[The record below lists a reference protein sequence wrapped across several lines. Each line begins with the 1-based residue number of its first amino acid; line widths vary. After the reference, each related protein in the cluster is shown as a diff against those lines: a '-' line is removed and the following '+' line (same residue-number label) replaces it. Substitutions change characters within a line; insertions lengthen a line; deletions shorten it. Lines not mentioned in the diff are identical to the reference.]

1 MANLQIKGI
10 KDDLYNE
17 IKKMAAA
24 ENRSIS
30 QQILFLVKSYMAKR
44 PRCDA
49 AKSPAEVLIDLQ
61 GSWQDERDAD
71 QIIEQ
76 AKRARRNSKDLSEG
90 F

>member
-10 KDDLYNE
+10 EDDLYNE

-24 ENRSIS
+24 DNRSVS
-30 QQILFLVKSYMAKR
+30 QQILFLVKSYMSKN
-44 PRCDA
+44 PRWNA
-49 AKSPAEVLIDLQ
+49 TKSAAEVLIDLH

-71 QIIEQ
+71 QIIDQ
-76 AKRARRNSKDLSEG
+76 VKRARRKSRSLKKG

>member
-76 AKRARRNSKDLSEG
+76 VQRARRNSKDLSEG

>member
-10 KDDLYNE
+10 EDDLYNE

-24 ENRSIS
+24 DNRSVS
-30 QQILFLVKSYMAKR
+30 QQILFLVKSYMSKK
-44 PRCDA
+44 PRWNA
-49 AKSPAEVLIDLQ
+49 AKSAAEVLIDLH

-71 QIIEQ
+71 QIIGQVKQ
-76 AKRARRNSKDLSEG
+76 ARKNSRSLKKG

>member
-10 KDDLYNE
+10 EDGLYNE
-17 IKKMAAA
+17 IKKMATA

-44 PRCDA
+44 PRYDA

>member
-10 KDDLYNE
+10 EDDLYNE

-24 ENRSIS
+24 DNRSVS
-30 QQILFLVKSYMAKR
+30 QQILFLVKSYMSKK
-44 PRCDA
+44 PRWNA
-49 AKSPAEVLIDLQ
+49 TKSAAEVLIDLH

-71 QIIEQ
+71 QIIDQ
-76 AKRARRNSKDLSEG
+76 VKRARRKSRSLKKG